1 MRLKSIIT
9 VIALIL
15 IMFMS
20 AIESSII
27 SLALP
32 TIKQDLNA
40 GNLISLIFTAYFIA
54 LVIANPIVGELL
66 SRFKIIYVAI
76 AGLLLF
82 SIGSFM
88 CGLSTNFTMLIIS
101 RVIQGFGSGVLMSL
115 SQIVPKLAF
124 EIPLRY
130 KIMGIVGS
138 VWGISSIIGPLLGG
152 GILEFATWHWLFY
165 INIPIAIIAI
175 ILVIWTFHFPEE
187 ETVAKSKFDTKGLTL
202 FYVFIGLI
210 MFALLNQQLLLLNF
224 LSFILAIVV
233 AMCLFKVEKHVSSP
247 FLPVVEFNRSI
258 TLVFITDLLTAICLM
273 GFNLYI
279 PVYLQ
284 EQLGLSPLQ
293 SGLVIFPLSVAWITL
308 NFNLHLSVA
317 WITLNFNLHRIEA
330 KLSRKVIYLLSF
342 TLLLVSSIII
352 SFGIK
357 LPVLIA
363 FVLILAG
370 LSFGYIY
377 TKDSVIVQEETSPLQ
392 MKKMMSFYG
401 LTKNLGASIGSTIMG
416 YLYAIQSGIFGPNL
430 HNVLSAVAVISI
442 GLIVLWVVFFKEQS
456 SQSKE

>member
-115 SQIVPKLAF
+115 SQIVAKLAF

-279 PVYLQ
+279 SVYLQ

-293 SGLVIFPLSVAWITL
+293 SGLVIFP
-308 NFNLHLSVA
+308 LSVA

>member
-175 ILVIWTFHFPEE
+175 ILVIWTFHFSEE

-293 SGLVIFPLSVAWITL
+293 SGLVIFP
-308 NFNLHLSVA
+308 LSVA

-442 GLIVLWVVFFKEQS
+442 GLIVLWVVFF
-456 SQSKE
+456 

>member
-130 KIMGIVGS
+130 KIMGIVVS

-293 SGLVIFPLSVAWITL
+293 SGLVIFPLSL
-308 NFNLHLSVA
+308 A

>member
-82 SIGSFM
+82 SIGSLM

-233 AMCLFKVEKHVSSP
+233 AIRLFKVEKHVSSP

-293 SGLVIFPLSVAWITL
+293 SGLVIFPLSVAC
-308 NFNLHLSVA
+308 
-317 WITLNFNLHRIEA
+317 ITLNFNLHRIEA

-357 LPVLIA
+357 LPLLIA

-416 YLYAIQSGIFGPNL
+416 YLYAIQSAIFGPNL
-430 HNVLSAVAVISI
+430 HNVLSAVAVIST
-442 GLIVLWVVFFKEQS
+442 GLIVLWVVFFKEQL

>member
-54 LVIANPIVGELL
+54 LVIANSIVGELL

-293 SGLVIFPLSVAWITL
+293 SGLVIFPLSL
-308 NFNLHLSVA
+308 A

>member
-130 KIMGIVGS
+130 KIMGIVSS

-308 NFNLHLSVA
+308 NFNLH
-317 WITLNFNLHRIEA
+317 RIEA

-442 GLIVLWVVFFKEQS
+442 GLIVLWVVFF
-456 SQSKE
+456 

>member
-308 NFNLHLSVA
+308 NFNLH
-317 WITLNFNLHRIEA
+317 RIEA

-416 YLYAIQSGIFGPNL
+416 YLHAIQSGIFGPNL

>member
-115 SQIVPKLAF
+115 SQIVPNLAF

-293 SGLVIFPLSVAWITL
+293 SGLVIFPLSL
-308 NFNLHLSVA
+308 A

>member
-1 MRLKSIIT
+1 MRLKSIVT

-15 IMFMS
+15 IMFMA

-66 SRFKIIYVAI
+66 TRFKIIYIAI
-76 AGLLLF
+76 AGLTLF
-82 SIGSFM
+82 TVGSLM
-88 CGLSTNFTMLIIS
+88 SGLSTHFSMLIIS
-101 RVIQGFGSGVLMSL
+101 RVIQGFGSGVMMSL

-175 ILVIWTFHFPEE
+175 ILVVWTFHFPEE
-187 ETVAKSKFDTKGLTL
+187 KTVAKSKFDTKGITL
-202 FYVFIGLI
+202 FYIFIGLI
-210 MFALLNQQLLLLNF
+210 MFALLNQQHLYLNIIGF
-224 LSFILAIVV
+224 VLAILV
-233 AMCLFKVEKHVSSP
+233 ALRLFNVEKKVSSP
-247 FLPVVEFNRSI
+247 FLPVAEFNRMI
-258 TLVFITDLLTAICLM
+258 TVVFITDLLTAVCLM

-308 NFNLHLSVA
+308 NFNLH
-317 WITLNFNLHRIEA
+317 HIEA
-330 KLSRKVIYLLSF
+330 KLSRKVIYLSSF
-342 TLLLVSSIII
+342 TLLLLSSIII
-352 SFGIK
+352 AFGIK
-357 LPVLIA
+357 LPILIA
-363 FVLILAG
+363 CVLILSG

-377 TKDSVIVQEETSPLQ
+377 TKDSVIVQEETSPIQ

-416 YLYAIQSGIFGPNL
+416 YLYALKSGLFGANL
-430 HNVLSAVAVISI
+430 HNILGVVSLISV
-442 GLIVLWVVFFKEQS
+442 GLIVVWLIFYREAASQTKE
-456 SQSKE
+456 

>member
-293 SGLVIFPLSVAWITL
+293 SGLVIFPL
-308 NFNLHLSVA
+308 FVA

>member
-308 NFNLHLSVA
+308 NFNLH
-317 WITLNFNLHRIEA
+317 RIEA

-442 GLIVLWVVFFKEQS
+442 RLIVLWVVFFKEQS

>member
-82 SIGSFM
+82 SIGSLM

-233 AMCLFKVEKHVSSP
+233 AIRLFKVEKHASSP

-308 NFNLHLSVA
+308 NFNLH
-317 WITLNFNLHRIEA
+317 RIEA

-357 LPVLIA
+357 LPLLIA

-416 YLYAIQSGIFGPNL
+416 YLYAIQSAIFGPNL
-430 HNVLSAVAVISI
+430 HNVLSAVAVIST
-442 GLIVLWVVFFKEQS
+442 GLIVLWVVFFKEQL

>member
-130 KIMGIVGS
+130 KFMGIVGS

-308 NFNLHLSVA
+308 NFNLH
-317 WITLNFNLHRIEA
+317 RIEA

>member
-284 EQLGLSPLQ
+284 EQLGLSTLQ
-293 SGLVIFPLSVAWITL
+293 SGLVIFP
-308 NFNLHLSVA
+308 LSVA

>member
-210 MFALLNQQLLLLNF
+210 MFALLNQQLLLLNL

-293 SGLVIFPLSVAWITL
+293 SGLVIFP
-308 NFNLHLSVA
+308 LSVA

>member
-1 MRLKSIIT
+1 MRLKSIVT

-15 IMFMS
+15 IMFMA

-66 SRFKIIYVAI
+66 TRFKIIYIAI
-76 AGLLLF
+76 AGLTLF
-82 SIGSFM
+82 TVGSLM
-88 CGLSTNFTMLIIS
+88 SGLSTHFSMLIIS
-101 RVIQGFGSGVLMSL
+101 RVIQGFGSGVMMSL

-165 INIPIAIIAI
+165 INIPIAIIEI
-175 ILVIWTFHFPEE
+175 ILVVWTFHFPEE
-187 ETVAKSKFDTKGLTL
+187 KTVAKSKFDTKGITL
-202 FYVFIGLI
+202 FYIFIGLI
-210 MFALLNQQLLLLNF
+210 MFALLNQQHLYLNIIGF
-224 LSFILAIVV
+224 VLAILV
-233 AMCLFKVEKHVSSP
+233 ALRLFNVEKKVSSP
-247 FLPVVEFNRSI
+247 FLPVAEFNRMI
-258 TLVFITDLLTAICLM
+258 TLVFITDLLTAVCLM

-308 NFNLHLSVA
+308 NFNLH
-317 WITLNFNLHRIEA
+317 HIEA
-330 KLSRKVIYLLSF
+330 KLSRKVIYLSSF
-342 TLLLVSSIII
+342 TLLLLSSIII
-352 SFGIK
+352 AFGIK
-357 LPVLIA
+357 LPILIA
-363 FVLILAG
+363 CVLILSG

-377 TKDSVIVQEETSPLQ
+377 TKDSVIVQEETSPIQ

-416 YLYAIQSGIFGPNL
+416 YLYALKSGLFGANL
-430 HNVLSAVAVISI
+430 HNILGVVSLISV
-442 GLIVLWVVFFKEQS
+442 GLIVVWLIFYREAASQTKE
-456 SQSKE
+456 

>member
-1 MRLKSIIT
+1 MRLKSIVT

-15 IMFMS
+15 IMFMA

-66 SRFKIIYVAI
+66 TRFKIIYIAI
-76 AGLLLF
+76 AGLTLF
-82 SIGSFM
+82 TVGSLM
-88 CGLSTNFTMLIIS
+88 SGLSTHFSMLIIS
-101 RVIQGFGSGVLMSL
+101 RVIQGFGSGVMMSL

-152 GILEFATWHWLFY
+152 GILEFATWHWLFF

-175 ILVIWTFHFPEE
+175 ILVVWTFHFSEE
-187 ETVAKSKFDTKGLTL
+187 ETVAKSKFDTKGITL
-202 FYVFIGLI
+202 FYIFIGLI
-210 MFALLNQQLLLLNF
+210 MFALLNQQHLYLNIIGF
-224 LSFILAIVV
+224 VLAILI
-233 AMCLFKVEKHVSSP
+233 ALRLFNVEKKVSSP
-247 FLPVVEFNRSI
+247 FLPVAEFNRMI
-258 TLVFITDLLTAICLM
+258 TLVFITDLLTAVCLM
-273 GFNLYI
+273 GFNLCI

-308 NFNLHLSVA
+308 NFNLH
-317 WITLNFNLHRIEA
+317 HIEA
-330 KLSRKVIYLLSF
+330 KLSRKVIYLSSF
-342 TLLLVSSIII
+342 TLLLLSSIII
-352 SFGIK
+352 AFGIK
-357 LPVLIA
+357 LPILIA
-363 FVLILAG
+363 CVLILSG
-370 LSFGYIY
+370 ISFGYIY
-377 TKDSVIVQEETSPLQ
+377 TKDSVIVQEETSPIQ

-416 YLYAIQSGIFGPNL
+416 YLYALKSGLFGANL
-430 HNVLSAVAVISI
+430 HNILGVVSLISV
-442 GLIVLWVVFFKEQS
+442 GLIVVWLIFYREAA
-456 SQSKE
+456 SQTNE

>member
-101 RVIQGFGSGVLMSL
+101 RVIQDFGSGVLMSL

-308 NFNLHLSVA
+308 NFNLH
-317 WITLNFNLHRIEA
+317 RIEA

>member
-175 ILVIWTFHFPEE
+175 ILVIWIFHFPEE

-293 SGLVIFPLSVAWITL
+293 SGLVIFP
-308 NFNLHLSVA
+308 LSVA

-442 GLIVLWVVFFKEQS
+442 GLIVLWVVFF
-456 SQSKE
+456 

>member
-1 MRLKSIIT
+1 LKSIIT

-293 SGLVIFPLSVAWITL
+293 SGLVIFPLSL
-308 NFNLHLSVA
+308 A

>member
-1 MRLKSIIT
+1 MRLESIIT

-308 NFNLHLSVA
+308 NFNLH
-317 WITLNFNLHRIEA
+317 RIEA

>member
-308 NFNLHLSVA
+308 NFNLH
-317 WITLNFNLHRIEA
+317 RIEA

-370 LSFGYIY
+370 LSFRYIY

>member
-1 MRLKSIIT
+1 MRLKSIVT

-15 IMFMS
+15 IMFMA

-66 SRFKIIYVAI
+66 TRFKIIYIAI
-76 AGLLLF
+76 AGLTLF
-82 SIGSFM
+82 TVGSLM
-88 CGLSTNFTMLIIS
+88 SGLSTHFSMLIIS
-101 RVIQGFGSGVLMSL
+101 RVIQGFGSGVMMSL

-152 GILEFATWHWLFY
+152 GILEFATWHWLFF

-175 ILVIWTFHFPEE
+175 ILVVWTFHFSEE
-187 ETVAKSKFDTKGLTL
+187 ETVAKSKFDTKGITL
-202 FYVFIGLI
+202 FYIFIGLI
-210 MFALLNQQLLLLNF
+210 MFALLNQQHLYLNIIGF
-224 LSFILAIVV
+224 VLAILV
-233 AMCLFKVEKHVSSP
+233 ALRLFNVEKKVSSP
-247 FLPVVEFNRSI
+247 FLPVAEFNRMI
-258 TLVFITDLLTAICLM
+258 TLVFITDLLTAVCLM

-308 NFNLHLSVA
+308 NFNLH
-317 WITLNFNLHRIEA
+317 HIEA
-330 KLSRKVIYLLSF
+330 KLSRKVIYLSSF
-342 TLLLVSSIII
+342 TLLLLSSIII
-352 SFGIK
+352 AFGIK
-357 LPVLIA
+357 LPILIA
-363 FVLILAG
+363 CVLILSG
-370 LSFGYIY
+370 ISFGYIY
-377 TKDSVIVQEETSPLQ
+377 TKDSVIVQEETSPIQ

-416 YLYAIQSGIFGPNL
+416 YLYALKSGLFGANL
-430 HNVLSAVAVISI
+430 HNILGVVSLISV
-442 GLIVLWVVFFKEQS
+442 GLIVVWLIFYREAA
-456 SQSKE
+456 SQTNE

>member
-88 CGLSTNFTMLIIS
+88 CGLSNNFTMLIIS

-187 ETVAKSKFDTKGLTL
+187 ETVAKSKFDTKWLTL

-293 SGLVIFPLSVAWITL
+293 SGLVIFP
-308 NFNLHLSVA
+308 LSVA

>member
-175 ILVIWTFHFPEE
+175 ILVIWTFHFLEE

-293 SGLVIFPLSVAWITL
+293 SGLVIFP
-308 NFNLHLSVA
+308 LSVA

>member
-1 MRLKSIIT
+1 MRLKSIVT

-15 IMFMS
+15 IMFMA

-27 SLALP
+27 SLAFP

-66 SRFKIIYVAI
+66 TRFKIIYIAI
-76 AGLLLF
+76 AGLTLF
-82 SIGSFM
+82 TVGSLM
-88 CGLSTNFTMLIIS
+88 SGLSTHFSMLVIS
-101 RVIQGFGSGVLMSL
+101 RVIQGFGSGVMMSL

-175 ILVIWTFHFPEE
+175 ILVVWTFHFPEE
-187 ETVAKSKFDTKGLTL
+187 ETVAKSKFDTKGITL
-202 FYVFIGLI
+202 FYIFIGLI
-210 MFALLNQQLLLLNF
+210 MFALLNQQHLYLNIIGF
-224 LSFILAIVV
+224 VLAILV
-233 AMCLFKVEKHVSSP
+233 ALRLFNVEKKVSSP
-247 FLPVVEFNRSI
+247 FLPVAEFNRMI
-258 TLVFITDLLTAICLM
+258 TLVFITDLLTAVCLM

-308 NFNLHLSVA
+308 NFNLH
-317 WITLNFNLHRIEA
+317 HIEA
-330 KLSRKVIYLLSF
+330 KLSRKVIYLSSF
-342 TLLLVSSIII
+342 TLLLLSSIII
-352 SFGIK
+352 AFGIK
-357 LPVLIA
+357 LPILIA
-363 FVLILAG
+363 CVLILSG

-377 TKDSVIVQEETSPLQ
+377 TKDSVIVQEETSPIQ

-416 YLYAIQSGIFGPNL
+416 YLYALKSGLFGANL
-430 HNVLSAVAVISI
+430 HNILGVVSLISV
-442 GLIVLWVVFFKEQS
+442 GLIVVWLIFYREAASQTKE
-456 SQSKE
+456 

>member
-9 VIALIL
+9 VIALVL

-293 SGLVIFPLSVAWITL
+293 SGLVIFPLSL
-308 NFNLHLSVA
+308 A

>member
-175 ILVIWTFHFPEE
+175 ILVIWTFHFLEE

-279 PVYLQ
+279 SVYLQ

-293 SGLVIFPLSVAWITL
+293 SGLVIFP
-308 NFNLHLSVA
+308 LSVA

>member
-54 LVIANPIVGELL
+54 LVIADPIVGELL

-308 NFNLHLSVA
+308 NFNLH
-317 WITLNFNLHRIEA
+317 RIEA

>member
-308 NFNLHLSVA
+308 NFNLH
-317 WITLNFNLHRIEA
+317 RIEA

-401 LTKNLGASIGSTIMG
+401 LTKNHGASIGSTIMG

>member
-1 MRLKSIIT
+1 MRLKSIVT

-15 IMFMS
+15 IMFMA

-66 SRFKIIYVAI
+66 TRFKIIYIAI
-76 AGLLLF
+76 AGLTLF
-82 SIGSFM
+82 TVGSLM
-88 CGLSTNFTMLIIS
+88 SGLSTHFSMLIIS
-101 RVIQGFGSGVLMSL
+101 RVIQGFGSGVMMSL

-175 ILVIWTFHFPEE
+175 ILVVWTFHFPEE
-187 ETVAKSKFDTKGLTL
+187 KTVAKSKFDTKGITL
-202 FYVFIGLI
+202 FYIFIGLI
-210 MFALLNQQLLLLNF
+210 MFALLNQQHLYLNIIGF
-224 LSFILAIVV
+224 VLVILV
-233 AMCLFKVEKHVSSP
+233 ALRLFNVEKKVSSP
-247 FLPVVEFNRSI
+247 FLPVAEFNRMI
-258 TLVFITDLLTAICLM
+258 TLVFITDLLTAVCLM

-308 NFNLHLSVA
+308 NFNLH
-317 WITLNFNLHRIEA
+317 HIEA
-330 KLSRKVIYLLSF
+330 KLSRKVIYLSSF
-342 TLLLVSSIII
+342 TLLLLSSIII
-352 SFGIK
+352 AFGIK
-357 LPVLIA
+357 LPILIA
-363 FVLILAG
+363 CVLILSG

-377 TKDSVIVQEETSPLQ
+377 TKDSVIVQEETSPIQ

-416 YLYAIQSGIFGPNL
+416 YLYALKSGLFGANL
-430 HNVLSAVAVISI
+430 HNILGVVSLISV
-442 GLIVLWVVFFKEQS
+442 GLIVVWLIFYREAVSQTKE
-456 SQSKE
+456 

>member
-165 INIPIAIIAI
+165 INIPIEIIAI

-293 SGLVIFPLSVAWITL
+293 SGLVIFP
-308 NFNLHLSVA
+308 LSVA

>member
-130 KIMGIVGS
+130 KIMDIVGS

-293 SGLVIFPLSVAWITL
+293 SGLVIFPLSL
-308 NFNLHLSVA
+308 A

>member
-165 INIPIAIIAI
+165 INISIAIIAI

-308 NFNLHLSVA
+308 NFNLH
-317 WITLNFNLHRIEA
+317 RIEA

-442 GLIVLWVVFFKEQS
+442 GLIVLWVVFF
-456 SQSKE
+456 

>member
-165 INIPIAIIAI
+165 INIAIAIIAI

-293 SGLVIFPLSVAWITL
+293 SGLVIFP
-308 NFNLHLSVA
+308 LSVA

>member
-1 MRLKSIIT
+1 MRLKSIVT

-15 IMFMS
+15 IMFMA

-66 SRFKIIYVAI
+66 TRFKIIYIAI
-76 AGLLLF
+76 AGLTLF
-82 SIGSFM
+82 TVGSLM
-88 CGLSTNFTMLIIS
+88 SGLSTHFSMLVIS
-101 RVIQGFGSGVLMSL
+101 RVIQGFGSGVMMSL

-130 KIMGIVGS
+130 KIMGIIGS

-175 ILVIWTFHFPEE
+175 ILVVWTFHFPEE
-187 ETVAKSKFDTKGLTL
+187 ETVAKSKFDTKGITL
-202 FYVFIGLI
+202 FYIFIGLI
-210 MFALLNQQLLLLNF
+210 MFALLNQQHLYLNIIGF
-224 LSFILAIVV
+224 VLAILV
-233 AMCLFKVEKHVSSP
+233 ALRLFNVEKKVSSP
-247 FLPVVEFNRSI
+247 FLPVAEFNRMI
-258 TLVFITDLLTAICLM
+258 TLVFITDLLTAVCLM

-308 NFNLHLSVA
+308 NFNLH
-317 WITLNFNLHRIEA
+317 HIEA
-330 KLSRKVIYLLSF
+330 KLSRKVIYLSSF
-342 TLLLVSSIII
+342 TLLLLSSIII
-352 SFGIK
+352 AFGIK
-357 LPVLIA
+357 LPILIA
-363 FVLILAG
+363 CVLILSG

-377 TKDSVIVQEETSPLQ
+377 TKDSVIVQEETSPIQ

-416 YLYAIQSGIFGPNL
+416 YLYALKSGLFGANL
-430 HNVLSAVAVISI
+430 HNILGVVSLISV
-442 GLIVLWVVFFKEQS
+442 GLIVVWLIFYREAASQTKE
-456 SQSKE
+456 

>member
-1 MRLKSIIT
+1 
-9 VIALIL
+9 
-15 IMFMS
+15 
-20 AIESSII
+20 
-27 SLALP
+27 
-32 TIKQDLNA
+32 
-40 GNLISLIFTAYFIA
+40 A

-308 NFNLHLSVA
+308 NFNLH
-317 WITLNFNLHRIEA
+317 RIEA